1 MIRVLRVVHVLSLWL
16 LLAAA
21 IAPSFVSAQ
30 PAAPTPT
37 PPAPLA
43 GEQQQRYDTMIN
55 QLRCLV
61 CQNQTIADSSAPL
74 ALDLRDQVHR
84 QIADGRS
91 DDEIRDYLTHRYGD
105 FVLYKPRLA
114 ARTLALWIGPF
125 ALLAIALIAAVLF
138 MRRSSARQLATTP
151 VVADAER
158 IRRLLQEQEGS
169 D

>member
-1 MIRVLRVVHVLSLWL
+1 MIRLLRGVHVLSLWL

-21 IAPSFVSAQ
+21 IVPTFVSAQ

-61 CQNQTIADSSAPL
+61 CQNETIADSSAPL

-138 MRRSSARQLATTP
+138 MRRSSARQPATP
-151 VVADAER
+151 GVADAER

>member
-1 MIRVLRVVHVLSLWL
+1 MIRLLRGVHVLSLWL

-30 PAAPTPT
+30 PATPTPT

-138 MRRSSARQLATTP
+138 MRRSSARQQATP
-151 VVADAER
+151 GVADAER

>member
-1 MIRVLRVVHVLSLWL
+1 
-16 LLAAA
+16 
-21 IAPSFVSAQ
+21 
-30 PAAPTPT
+30 
-37 PPAPLA
+37 
-43 GEQQQRYDTMIN
+43 MIN

-138 MRRSSARQLATTP
+138 MRRSSARQPATP
-151 VVADAER
+151 GVADAER